1 MASDIINSLAPALA
15 AGYIR
20 LVGASSRWG
29 TEGSEPADKILRG
42 GGQAIFAFW
51 HNRFI
56 LMPYY
61 YRYLLGQE
69 RIAVMVSQSRD
80 GQIVESFLD
89 RYRFRTVRGS
99 SSRGGRRAMISL
111 LRLLKEGWDA
121 AVTPDGPRGPRYRVQ
136 DGILALASVSGLPI
150 VPVSYAS
157 SLRYV
162 FRGSWDHFRLPLPG
176 SRIWMV
182 FEKPLAV
189 ERELS
194 DAARESCRET
204 LRRRL
209 RRADRRAEELAGLPP
224 DG

>member
-1 MASDIINSLAPALA
+1 MACDFFSNLAPALA
-15 AGYIR
+15 AGYLR
-20 LVGASSRWG
+20 LVGATSHWE
-29 TEGSEPADKILRG
+29 TEGFEPTGEILRRG
-42 GGQAIFAFW
+42 RPVIFAFW

-61 YRYLLGQE
+61 YRYKLGRN

-80 GQIVESFLD
+80 GGIVEGFLN

-99 SSRGGRRAMISL
+99 SSRGGKKAMIAL
-111 LRLLKEGWDA
+111 LRLLGENWDA

-136 DGILALASVSGLPI
+136 DGIISLASVSGLPI
-150 VPVSYAS
+150 VPVSAAA

-162 FRGSWDHFRLPLPG
+162 FRRSWDHFRLPLPG

-182 FEKPLAV
+182 FEEPLSV
-189 ERELS
+189 ERKLTEP
-194 DAARESCRET
+194 ARQHCRKL

-209 RRADRRAEELAGLPP
+209 RRADLRAEELAGIRP
-224 DG
+224 

>member
-1 MASDIINSLAPALA
+1 MASDFINSFAPSLA

-20 LVGASSRWG
+20 LVGATSHWG
-29 TEGSEPADKILRG
+29 VEGFEPTDEIIRG
-42 GGQAIFAFW
+42 GRHAIFAFW

-61 YRYLLGQE
+61 YRYHLGQE

-80 GQIVESFLD
+80 GGIVEGFLD

-99 SSRGGRRAMISL
+99 SSRGGKGAVISL

-136 DGILALASVSGLPI
+136 DGILTLASVSGLPI
-150 VPVSYAS
+150 VPVSSAA

-162 FRGSWDHFRLPLPG
+162 FRRSWDHFRLPLPV

-189 ERELS
+189 ERELT
-194 DAARESCRET
+194 DGDRQSCRET

-209 RRADRRAEELAGLPP
+209 RRADLRAEKLAGLLP
-224 DG
+224 

>member
-1 MASDIINSLAPALA
+1 MASDFINSLAPSLA

-20 LVGASSRWG
+20 LVGATSNWEV
-29 TEGSEPADKILRG
+29 EGFEPTGEILG
-42 GGQAIFAFW
+42 GGRHAIFAFW

-61 YRYLLGQE
+61 YRYHLGKE

-80 GQIVESFLD
+80 GRIVESFLD

-99 SSRGGRRAMISL
+99 SSRGGRRAAISL

-136 DGILALASVSGLPI
+136 DGILTLASVSGLPVI
-150 VPVSYAS
+150 PVSSAA

-162 FRGSWDHFRLPLPG
+162 FRRSWDHFRLPLPG
-176 SRIWMV
+176 SRIWLV

-189 ERELS
+189 GRELTS
-194 DAARESCRET
+194 RDRESCRET

-209 RRADRRAEELAGLPP
+209 RRADRRAEELAGLLP
-224 DG
+224 

>member
-1 MASDIINSLAPALA
+1 MASDLVNRLAPYSA

-20 LVGASSRWG
+20 LVGASSHWE
-29 TEGSEPADKILRG
+29 TEGFEPAEGILRG
-42 GGQAIFAFW
+42 GGHAIFAFW

-61 YRYLLGQE
+61 YRYFLGRE

-80 GQIVESFLD
+80 GGIVEGFLD

-99 SSRGGRRAMISL
+99 TSRGGRRAMISL

-150 VPVSYAS
+150 VPVSCAS
-157 SLRYV
+157 SLRRV

-189 ERELS
+189 DRELS

-209 RRADRRAEELAGLPP
+209 RRADRRAEELAGLLP
-224 DG
+224 

>member
-1 MASDIINSLAPALA
+1 MASDCINNLAPALA

-20 LVGASSRWG
+20 LVGATSHWE
-29 TEGSEPADKILRG
+29 TEGFEPIAELLRG
-42 GGQAIFAFW
+42 GRPAIFAFW

-61 YRYLLGQE
+61 YRYRLGKE

-80 GQIVESFLD
+80 GGIVEGFLD

-99 SSRGGRRAMISL
+99 SSRGGRRAVISL

-136 DGILALASVSGLPI
+136 DGILTLASVSGLPI
-150 VPVSYAS
+150 VPVSAAA
-157 SLRYV
+157 SLRCV
-162 FRGSWDHFRLPLPG
+162 FRRSWDHFRLPLPA
-176 SRIWMV
+176 SRIRMV

-189 ERELS
+189 ERELT
-194 DAARESCRET
+194 DGDRESCREI

-209 RRADRRAEELAGLPP
+209 RRADLRAEELAGLLF
-224 DG
+224 